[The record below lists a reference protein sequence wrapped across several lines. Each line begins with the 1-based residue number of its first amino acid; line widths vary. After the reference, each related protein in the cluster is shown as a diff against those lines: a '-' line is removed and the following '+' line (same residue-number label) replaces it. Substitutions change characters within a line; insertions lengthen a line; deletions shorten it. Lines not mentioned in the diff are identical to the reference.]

1 MKGSGMAGTTQGA
14 NSLPDPQ
21 SQPVERIVAH
31 AELMAALHFRHGTMP
46 DYEAILR
53 SGYERLIRPGD
64 TVVDAGAHSGG
75 HTAIFCELVGADGAV
90 IAFEP
95 LPDIFLKLRSNI
107 TSQNACLVNAAL
119 SDQSGRTSFVH
130 ARGTPWESGLRQ
142 RILTDPQHADPV
154 TIEVEAMRLDDW
166 IEDMTALR
174 YIKIDVEGGEMA
186 VLQGAERT
194 LGRFRPIIS
203 VEYGFQGY
211 SVYGHE
217 KRTLWDFAA
226 AHDYILGD
234 LFGAPCYSVDTWN
247 LVCGRSYWD
256 YYIVPRERTEEWQA
270 AVSGST
276 PQ

>member
-1 MKGSGMAGTTQGA
+1 MAVSANYATPVYVNGYQCNNCTQVAEAKKDINPADPKAGPGGIDASSASQSPAFTLGGSLAKGG
-14 NSLPDPQ
+14 
-21 SQPVERIVAH
+21 V
-31 AELMAALHFRHGTMP
+31 
-46 DYEAILR
+46 
-53 SGYERLIRPGD
+53 
-64 TVVDAGAHSGG
+64 
-75 HTAIFCELVGADGAV
+75 CDGAV